1 MKASYNI
8 NADLKQEIDLLM
20 DRNSKYQ
27 LSIEDA
33 AEELMDVKR
42 AKDKQREKE
51 IEERE
56 EIIKELTESKSTIQK
71 ELNSFKQEYNT
82 KMQEIKLLEIELEQK
97 LQNAKGSNEN
107 SEDENSK

>member
-20 DRNSKYQ
+20 DRNSKFQ

-42 AKDKQREKE
+42 AKDK
-51 IEERE
+51 
-56 EIIKELTESKSTIQK
+56 
-71 ELNSFKQEYNT
+71 
-82 KMQEIKLLEIELEQK
+82 
-97 LQNAKGSNEN
+97 
-107 SEDENSK
+107 